1 MTASRAATNTPIS
14 RARYPF
20 TDMRTSSSQGADSS
34 LVVSGGG
41 GPVEPG
47 GVDGRGP
54 GGLDAAVDTWDRER
68 YGRFAAERAQPFHD
82 LLGLVRPVP
91 GGRVVDLGCGGG
103 ELTAQLHRRLG
114 AAETLGLDNSPAMLE
129 RAAELAGGGLRF
141 ELRDIAGFGGGGW
154 DVIFSNAALHW
165 LPDHAALLS
174 RLVAALGEGGQLAVQ
189 LPANHD
195 HPSHLVAA
203 EVAGTEPF
211 RSALGGY
218 RRESPVQAPEW
229 YAELLDR
236 LGLEAQH
243 VRLLGEVDLA
253 GGGCLLG
260 QAGHDVGGFL
270 QTRVVGGVAFEDLR
284 QDPIEP
290 NELRVVELREFPGHP
305 LADAFGPASRK
316 QDPPVSLSLH
326 HPR

>member
-1 MTASRAATNTPIS
+1 VAA
-14 RARYPF
+14 
-20 TDMRTSSSQGADSS
+20 
-34 LVVSGGG
+34 

-54 GGLDAAVDTWDRER
+54 GGLDAAVDTWDPER

-82 LLGLVRPVP
+82 LLALVRPVP
-91 GGRVVDLGCGGG
+91 GGRVVDLGCGRG
-103 ELTAQLHRRLG
+103 ELTVQLHRRLG
-114 AAETLGLDNSPAMLE
+114 AAETLGLDSSPAMLE
-129 RAAELAGGGLRF
+129 GAAELAGGGLRF
-141 ELRDIAGFGGGGW
+141 ELGDIAGFGGDGW

-174 RLVAALGEGGQLAVQ
+174 RLVAGLGEGGQLAVQ
-189 LPANHD
+189 VPANHD

-236 LGLEAQH
+236 LGLQPQH
-243 VRLLGEVDLA
+243 VRLQVYLHRLA
-253 GGGCLLG
+253 GPE
-260 QAGHDVGGFL
+260 A
-270 QTRVVGGVAFEDLR
+270 
-284 QDPIEP
+284 
-290 NELRVVELREFPGHP
+290 VVEWVRGTLLTDYAARLPAAVFEEFLAAYSERLLAR
-305 LADAFGPASRK
+305 LADRRPFPFPFKRLLFWGVRS
-316 QDPPVSLSLH
+316 
-326 HPR
+326 